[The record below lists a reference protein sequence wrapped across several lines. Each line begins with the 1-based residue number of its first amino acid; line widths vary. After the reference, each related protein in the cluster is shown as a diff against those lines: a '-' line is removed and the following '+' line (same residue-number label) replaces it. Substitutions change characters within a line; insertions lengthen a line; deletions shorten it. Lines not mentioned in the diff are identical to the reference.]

1 MLLTPATP
9 PPHTAP
15 APTTPA
21 HALPGHGHGHG
32 GGHGTGTGSG
42 SYPNVL
48 ITSDMLK
55 PHKTKLATKPTPAP
69 APHDPDVFSTTSTH

>member
-1 MLLTPATP
+1 MLLTLATP
-9 PPHTAP
+9 PPHVAP
-15 APTTPA
+15 SYSDPPHASPA
-21 HALPGHGHGHG
+21 HGHGHGHG
-32 GGHGTGTGSG
+32 TGTGAG

-55 PHKTKLATKPTPAP
+55 PHKTKLAKKPTPAP